1 MNSISV
7 LYVDCIVVI
16 CSIYLCSCLL
26 ENDDDAIAIL
36 ANHFHGVIA
45 AIKENKWTHFMAAR
59 QVERKGSKGRSST
72 ASQWKL
78 GLERSPVPF
87 LLQRHR
93 CEAALHA
100 LRMKVA
106 RSLKSFEHKQVT
118 PVLKTVFGDVAAV
131 EGSGVELLFP
141 SAR

>member
-59 QVERKGSKGRSST
+59 QVERKGPRVVLQPPRSGK
-72 ASQWKL
+72 W
-78 GLERSPVPF
+78 
-87 LLQRHR
+87 
-93 CEAALHA
+93 ALSEVQCH
-100 LRMKVA
+100 
-106 RSLKSFEHKQVT
+106 SCYNDI
-118 PVLKTVFGDVAAV
+118 DVRLHYML
-131 EGSGVELLFP
+131 SG
-141 SAR
+141 